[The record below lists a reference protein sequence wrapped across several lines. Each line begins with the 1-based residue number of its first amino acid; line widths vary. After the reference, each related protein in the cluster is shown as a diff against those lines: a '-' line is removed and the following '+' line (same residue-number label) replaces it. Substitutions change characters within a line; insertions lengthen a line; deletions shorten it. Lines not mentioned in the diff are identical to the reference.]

1 METLGEGKAMDGWE
15 REGGRLSNWG
25 GGWLATVDFADVR
38 ML

>member
-15 REGGRLSNWG
+15 RGEETFKLGV
-25 GGWLATVDFADVR
+25 GWLATVDFADVR